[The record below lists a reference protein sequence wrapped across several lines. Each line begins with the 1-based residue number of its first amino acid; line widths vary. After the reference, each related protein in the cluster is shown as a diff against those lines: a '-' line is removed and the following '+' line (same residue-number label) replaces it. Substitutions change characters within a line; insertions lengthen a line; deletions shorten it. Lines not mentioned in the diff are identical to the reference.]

1 MPSHKPKKT
10 QRFCFG
16 EAGVKPFLLPQ
27 AAFELSAVSNQLSFI
42 LSQTLYT
49 SKNQHLGCG

>member
-49 SKNQHLGCG
+49 SKKQHLGCG